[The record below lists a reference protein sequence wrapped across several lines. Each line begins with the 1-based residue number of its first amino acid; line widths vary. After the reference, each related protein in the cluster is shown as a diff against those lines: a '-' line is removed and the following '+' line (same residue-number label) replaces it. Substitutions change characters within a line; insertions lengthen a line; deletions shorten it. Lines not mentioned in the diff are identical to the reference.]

1 MRAVDYD
8 ELSRALQLGTDQV
21 VTFAQTP
28 VCWRRMAEGL
38 LGMPVLL
45 QVESVHL
52 GLASDPGH

>member
-28 VCWRRMAEGL
+28 VRWRGMAQAL
-38 LGMPVLL
+38 LGVLLLL

>member
-8 ELSRALQLGTDQV
+8 ELSRALQLSTDQV
-21 VTFAQTP
+21 VI
-28 VCWRRMAEGL
+28 CWRLMAQRL
-38 LGMPVLL
+38 LGMLLLL